1 MGLDAVNISKL
12 QRNDDAA
19 ANDDETNAFSCLPL
33 VITPRWNDSLQF
45 FVEWSRTNRA
55 WLDQM
60 MLEHGALLIRGFAIK
75 TAHDMEMALQGYQPN
90 LNDTYRGTSPR
101 KLMTGAQ
108 KVFSA
113 AEVPSNYPIAQHL
126 EMSFLEA
133 PPAQLY
139 FGCLQPS
146 ATAGGETSL
155 CDFARVAQDLPPYLK
170 QKFLDKGIRY
180 TRTHKKRGSY
190 FTYDVSA
197 MLGWPEMFG
206 TDDKKQVEI
215 LCAAE
220 GLPVQWTGPNKDIFV
235 SVTESPAFQLH
246 PVTKELVWFNHT
258 QVFHWTT
265 FPAELWHAFQ
275 RCRDIRLLFHWLFV
289 SLFCFIQY
297 GLLRRSMGLHA
308 TFGDGTEISVQE
320 MAEIRRAIH
329 QNMVYS
335 RWEKGDMLWI
345 DNFRVSHGRQP
356 TYDKSR
362 KVVVAWA
369 DPVQKLNQAT
379 AESLFASMSNIP
391 TDQATVSQENPQE
404 RTPESTL
411 TIEKSSKL
419 VGHIQDH
426 LLHNAAHKLIGNNPQ
441 DLDVTTL
448 EVLKHLVTQAEA
460 ARKKKQTLHEK
471 RPSATT
477 ADFWQPED

>member
-1 MGLDAVNISKL
+1 MSSLTTNPTGLDAVNVSKL
-12 QRNDDAA
+12 RRDAA
-19 ANDDETNAFSCLPL
+19 DSSTFMPL
-33 VITPRWNDSLQF
+33 VITPRWNNTLQF
-45 FVEWSRTNRA
+45 FVEWSCKNRA

-60 MLEHGALLIRGFAIK
+60 MLEHGALLIRGFAIR
-75 TAHDMEMALQGYQPN
+75 TAYDMELALQGYQPN

-113 AEVPSNYPIAQHL
+113 AEVPCNYPIAQHL

-146 ATAGGETSL
+146 ATAGGETAL
-155 CDFARVAQDLPPYLK
+155 CDFAKVAQDMSPFLK

-180 TRTHKKRGSY
+180 TRTHKKIGTY
-190 FTYDVSA
+190 FTYDVSD
-197 MLGWPEMFG
+197 MLGWPQMFG
-206 TDDKKQVEI
+206 TDDKKKVEAM
-215 LCAAE
+215 CAAE
-220 GLPVQWTGPNKDIFV
+220 GLPVQWTGPDQDVFV

-246 PVTKELVWFNHT
+246 PVTKRLVWFNHT

-265 FPAELWHAFQ
+265 FTAELWHAFQ
-275 RCRDIRLLFHWLFV
+275 RCRDIRLLFHCLFV

-297 GLLRRSMGLHA
+297 GLLGRSMGLHA
-308 TFGDGTEISVQE
+308 TFGDGTEISIEE
-320 MAEIRRAIH
+320 MAEIRRTIH
-329 QNMVYS
+329 QNMIYS
-335 RWEKGDMLWI
+335 RWQKGEMLWI

-369 DPVQKLNQAT
+369 SPVQKMNEAT
-379 AESLFASMSNIP
+379 AESLAACNAEHG
-391 TDQATVSQENPQE
+391 TTKSQENPQE

-411 TIEKSSKL
+411 TMEKSSCL
-419 VGHIQDH
+419 VEHIQDQ
-426 LLHNAAHKLIGNNPQ
+426 LHNEALKLNARSPH
-441 DLDVTTL
+441 DLDATTL
-448 EVLKHLVTQAEA
+448 EVLKNLINQAEA
-460 ARKKKQTLHEK
+460 ARERKHTIHKK
-471 RPSATT
+471 RPSATA